1 MNDRE
6 ESALRA
12 FFGPVS
18 AWVTIGLG
26 ILLMAS
32 GFLLL
37 GHYSS
42 NSVALAFVLVGVGI
56 LTSGMAYLVIQGR
69 RSWRAWFWY
78 LHLDDDE
85 LLLGRKK

>member
-1 MNDRE
+1 MDNQG

-12 FFGPVS
+12 FFGPIL

-26 ILLMAS
+26 LLLMVSGYLLHGDHAS
-32 GFLLL
+32 
-37 GHYSS
+37 SP
-42 NSVALAFVLVGVGI
+42 VTLAFVLVGEGI
-56 LTSGMAYLVIQGR
+56 MISGMAYLVIQGR
-69 RSWRAWFWY
+69 RSWRAWFWF

>member
-1 MNDRE
+1 MDNQG

-12 FFGPVS
+12 FFGPMLV
-18 AWVTIGLG
+18 WVTIGLG
-26 ILLMAS
+26 LLPMVS

-37 GHYSS
+37 GDRASS
-42 NSVALAFVLVGVGI
+42 PVALALVLVGVGI
-56 LTSGMAYLVIQGR
+56 VISGMAYLVIQGR
-69 RSWRAWFWY
+69 RSWRAWFWL